1 MRKLDPLSAKRLLLE
16 RAVALHDSRTASA
29 FARHLRGLCAENVRL
44 RAPHPL
50 GDFSGVDAAV
60 DGFWKPLRRA
70 FPDLER
76 RFDILMSVALA
87 GRRWTCATGHFVGT
101 FTADYLDIP
110 ATGGAVFLR
119 HAEFRRLTADGRAD
133 QIILFMDFPDL
144 MRQAGVWPLPPS
156 LGAEIL
162 FPSPAT
168 QDGVILTESDPLAS
182 EKTSAL
188 VGAMLKGLSQY
199 RGDLAELK
207 SMGQSR
213 FWHPRM
219 MWHGPAGIG
228 TTRGLRGFEDFHQRP
243 FLAAFPDRCGAE
255 AAAHPA
261 EGMYCAS
268 FGWPSMRMTHTGGG
282 WLGLPPTGRKLTM
295 RVADFWRREK
305 TLLRENWV
313 FIDIPDV
320 LSQMGLDVFARM
332 RLSLGVGRFFG
343 RKRR

>member
-1 MRKLDPLSAKRLLLE
+1 MKSPDPLSAKRLLLE
-16 RAVALHDSRTASA
+16 RAAALHESRTAPA
-29 FARHLRGLCAENVRL
+29 FARNLRGLCAERVRL

-50 GDFSGVDAAV
+50 GDFAGVGGTAE
-60 DGFWKPLRRA
+60 GFWKPLRRA

-76 RFDILMSVALA
+76 RFDILLSVPL
-87 GRRWTCATGHFVGT
+87 GRRNWTCATGHFVGT
-101 FTADYLDIP
+101 FAADYLGIP

-119 HAEFRRLTADGRAD
+119 YAEFRRLAADGRAD
-133 QIILFMDFPDL
+133 EVILFLDFPDL

-156 LGAEIL
+156 LGAEVL

-168 QDGVILTESDPLAS
+168 GDGVGLDKPDPRES

-188 VGAMLKGLSQY
+188 AGAMLQGLGEY
-199 RGDLAELK
+199 RGDLESLE
-207 SMGQSR
+207 SMGQAR

-243 FLAAFPDRCGAE
+243 FLAAFPDRRGAE
-255 AAAHPA
+255 TAACLA

-268 FGWPSMRMTHTGGG
+268 FGWPAMTASHTGGG

-295 RVADFWRREK
+295 RVADFWRREGNF
-305 TLLRENWV
+305 LRENWV
-313 FIDIPDV
+313 FIDIPDI
-320 LSQMGLDVFARM
+320 LSQMGLDLFARM
-332 RLSLGVGRFFG
+332 RLSLGGERS
-343 RKRR
+343 RR